1 MKLNEGRI
9 GRQEATSL
17 AAMGVVASAVFYPN
31 AAEGYRYG
39 NASYVA
45 ALLAFSLLFLLFF
58 ITVRAMRRRGAAH
71 LGAFLTD
78 SLGGLFGRV
87 ATLAVILFLVI
98 SAAIPLIQFQ
108 WLLKRFVFP
117 DNLVA
122 TICLYFLPPM
132 LLLACMGLETLG
144 RTARML
150 FWLLAVSFVLPMV
163 IPAAS
168 YETYHLFPLP
178 LENPLAIVQSAV
190 RMTAQGMPAMLALL
204 IYADGVQG
212 VKNAE
217 KYGRIA
223 LLGGGLLVVLLQ
235 LCISLSFSYSDLQ
248 EIVSPL
254 YRLLM
259 LQRSGI
265 NMRIDKLVLFLW
277 IIMGLLAVSGYLY
290 AAALLLCRT
299 TGIGDVRPPA
309 LSFSAAAATLA
320 LLVSQNAEWTATASS
335 AVRSNLYLLALVPPL
350 LAAVAAFLRKER
362 LAA

>member
-9 GRQEATSL
+9 GRQEAASL
-17 AAMGVVASAVFYPN
+17 AAMGLVGSAVFYPN

-39 NASYVA
+39 NSNYIA
-45 ALLAFSLLFLLFF
+45 APLAFLLLLLLFF
-58 ITVRAMRRRGAAH
+58 VIVRSMKRRSAEH

-78 SLGGLFGRV
+78 ALGGLFGRV
-87 ATLAVILFLVI
+87 AALAVVAFLVL

-108 WLLKRFVFP
+108 LLLKRFVFP
-117 DNLVA
+117 DSLVS

-150 FWLLAVSFVLPMV
+150 FWLFAIAFVLPML
-163 IPAAS
+163 IPISA

-178 LENPLAIVQSAV
+178 MENPVSIVQSAV
-190 RMTAQGMPAMLALL
+190 RMAAQGMPAVLALL

-212 VKNAE
+212 VRNAE
-217 KYGRIA
+217 KYGYIVI
-223 LLGGGLLVVLLQ
+223 LGGGLLVILLQ
-235 LCISLSFSYSDLQ
+235 LCISLTFSYLDLR
-248 EIVSPL
+248 EIISPL

-259 LQRSGI
+259 SQRSGV
-265 NMRIDKLVLFLW
+265 NMRLDKLVLFSW
-277 IIMGLLAVSGYLY
+277 IAMGILSVAGYLY

-309 LSFSAAAATLA
+309 LSFSAVAASLA
-320 LLVSQNAEWTATASS
+320 LLVSKNTNWTNTAATLI
-335 AVRSNLYLLALVPPL
+335 VDNLYLLALAPPL
-350 LAAVAAFLRKER
+350 LAAAAAFFRKER
-362 LAA
+362 LSA